1 MTDKDKQATQAK
13 KVSTTALAKLLN
25 MDSKALFEL
34 LVTRKWITR
43 TPNKETGKLDT
54 ALTKKGQFEGGEY
67 LNSKKFGTYIV
78 WPTRVTTHTIFTRL
92 ESKKL
97 NASSLSK
104 ALFNS
109 IASSMTSFAPD
120 ALAIAAIAPWR
131 LNLILSELGWIVKT
145 VKGWQLT
152 QLGTALGGEELQ
164 HASTGLSY
172 VVWPQSIIEQ
182 QQLVALLDGLYAK
195 SNDDDLYVCLDG
207 HQVAGDTLRQIDNW
221 LYTAGLNHAVGRE
234 LPEVGHFCD
243 FYLPQGQVYLE
254 YWDYQYTGQQAQKVP
269 ESVWLKQKVARRALY
284 EKLGLNVISLQASDL
299 INNGKALSLDEILP
313 KRLLQFN
320 VQV

>member
-1 MTDKDKQATQAK
+1 MTDKDKQAAPAK

-43 TPNKETGKLDT
+43 TANKESGKLDT
-54 ALTKKGQFEGGEY
+54 ALTKKGEFEGGEY

-78 WPTRVTTHTIFTRL
+78 WPTRVSTHAIFARL
-92 ESKKL
+92 EVKKL
-97 NASSLSK
+97 NVSALSK

-109 IASSMTSFAPD
+109 IINSMPGSAPNT
-120 ALAIAAIAPWR
+120 LAITAIAPWR
-131 LNLILSELGWIVKT
+131 MNLILSELGWIVKT

-152 QLGTALGGEELQ
+152 QLGTALGGEELH

-182 QQLVALLDGLYAK
+182 QQLMALQDGLHAK
-195 SNDDDLYVCLDG
+195 SNDDDLYACLDG
-207 HQVAGDTLRQIDNW
+207 HQTAGDTLRQIDNW

-234 LPEVGHFCD
+234 LPEAGHFCD
-243 FYLPQGQVYLE
+243 FYLPHGQIYLE
-254 YWDYQYTGQQAQKVP
+254 YWEYQYTGQQAQKVP
-269 ESVWLKQKVARRALY
+269 ESAWLKQKVARRALY

-299 INNGKALSLDEILP
+299 VNNGKAISLDEVLP